1 LEEEEGLVAEE
12 LPAKV
17 FLAPDVHHKKGIG
30 KWVEKG

>member
-17 FLAPDVHHKKGIG
+17 FLAPDVHHKGIG